1 MDPMS
6 IFGLASNVLQFVDF
20 SFKLLNSTQKLY
32 MPASGVSGQC
42 QHLGSVH
49 VKLLEFSTELAD
61 YETSSGTVRTAF
73 NCPSKSR
80 NETHF
85 REVAKA
91 CQQDCERLLVIVEK
105 LKVGSGKKRRWWLS
119 FSKAIL
125 EVWASKDLE
134 ELKAQINNHRNDM
147 TLRLC
152 AMSCE
157 NVNLSIT
164 ELQKLKI
171 ETNSANEERLQQFH
185 VLRDSLED
193 LHREIQH
200 IKAQVI
206 DNERYGVR
214 RGLEQ
219 EELDLLTAKTASLSL
234 SEQNFEKE
242 EAVLSS
248 LNFPQRIRRYEA
260 IPEAHQ
266 KSFRWIFDGP
276 EQSKYS
282 SEPRFREWLGVS
294 GKPFWISGRPGSGKS
309 TLMKFLANAPET
321 MSSLSSW
328 ASPKRLIFASHYFW
342 SAGSPIQRSREGL
355 LRSLLYSFLSQA
367 PEMIA
372 SICGKLWEKDAPG
385 LHHYSWSFTDLET
398 SLYRIAKLN
407 QISVKFCFF
416 VDGLDE
422 FEGDSSTLSQLLLDL
437 SRNADIKLCVSS
449 RPWNTF
455 EDSFG
460 RNPIYKLYV
469 HELTLDDIQMY
480 AKSRLL
486 EHPRWS
492 DIATEAG
499 LVEDLVFEI
508 TRRAQGV
515 FLWVFL
521 VTQLLREGLTNY
533 DSIADLW
540 KRLES
545 VPVDLELFFRHIL
558 SSIEPFYHEKMAG
571 TLLIALKAERPLPI
585 EFYSY
590 HDLEYS
596 DENYVF
602 QHDPRPL
609 RDQEIK
615 NLHHSTAR
623 RLNGW
628 CKGLIE
634 ARDGEVEF
642 LHRTVKDFLQTR
654 DMMDFLKDRSRR
666 GFHPSLSLCRASI
679 AWTKGRRFFK
689 EDLWSKHARW
699 NAEHYTFSGSIH
711 EIFEFAASLPGEA
724 EYQDPLE
731 ILLDDLESSAQKM
744 FKSGQL
750 QVIASHSTRTS
761 AQDVRTF
768 YRQFVIH
775 HDLSDYLSRKIACD
789 AEYLADSDQ
798 PPLSMVLH
806 DWVDGAF
813 EERYLGQYPNT
824 LECLLTHDESL
835 NELIA
840 DELSGATTTPWT
852 DFINHLIGQLMK
864 APNGYIFANILNSGL
879 ISLLLRYNADPN
891 ACIEG
896 LSSKVYYSRIPFW
909 VGWLLLIFHVPNL
922 WRCQDQ
928 YLRDLGQLFE
938 VGANIKLIN
947 SHVDTEIASKVT
959 SLWMLFC
966 SELDKFA
973 TKIAGLGNLDGTNDK
988 QLDFVAHVLIKFAE
1002 AAKNDVVDWNATV
1015 PSLRRLFPQGQL
1027 RRVLEAMS
1035 ISVQAETTHMRKRFR
1050 RPTPDAGD
1058 SSAAKRRRESV
1069 GGDERTERQLLVSD

>member
-1 MDPMS
+1 MD
-6 IFGLASNVLQFVDF
+6 
-20 SFKLLNSTQKLY
+20 K
-32 MPASGVSGQC
+32 
-42 QHLGSVH
+42 
-49 VKLLEFSTELAD
+49 
-61 YETSSGTVRTAF
+61 
-73 NCPSKSR
+73 
-80 NETHF
+80 
-85 REVAKA
+85 
-91 CQQDCERLLVIVEK
+91 
-105 LKVGSGKKRRWWLS
+105 
-119 FSKAIL
+119 
-125 EVWASKDLE
+125 
-134 ELKAQINNHRNDM
+134 
-147 TLRLC
+147 
-152 AMSCE
+152 
-157 NVNLSIT
+157 SIT
-164 ELQKLKI
+164 ELQKLNIK
-171 ETNSANEERLQQFH
+171 TNSANEERLQQFRI
-185 VLRDSLED
+185 LRDSLGD
-193 LHREIQH
+193 LHRKIQD

-206 DNERYGVR
+206 DHERYGVR

-219 EELDLLTAKTASLSL
+219 DELDLLTAKTASLSL
-234 SEQNFEKE
+234 SEQNFAKE

-260 IPEAHQ
+260 IPQAHCE
-266 KSFRWIFDGP
+266 SFRWIFDGSHQP
-276 EQSKYS
+276 KDS

-294 GKPFWISGRPGSGKS
+294 GKLLWISGRPGSGKS
-309 TLMKFLANAPET
+309 TLMKFLANAPQT
-321 MSSLSSW
+321 ISSLLSW

-372 SICGKLWEKDAPG
+372 SICGELWEKDAPG
-385 LHHYSWSFTDLET
+385 LYDYSWSFTDLEM
-398 SLYRIAKLN
+398 SLYRIAKLD

-422 FEGDSSTLSQLLLDL
+422 FEGDPSTLSQLLLDL

-469 HELTLDDIQMY
+469 HELTLDGIQKY
-480 AKSRLL
+480 ARSRLL

-499 LVEDLVFEI
+499 LVEDLIVEI
-508 TRRAQGV
+508 TKRAQGV

-558 SSIEPFYHEKMAG
+558 SSVEPFYHEKMAG

-602 QHDPRPL
+602 QHPPRPL
-609 RDQEIK
+609 SDQEIK
-615 NLHHSTAR
+615 ALHHSTAR
-623 RLNGW
+623 PLNGW

-634 ARDGEVEF
+634 ARHREVEF

-654 DMMDFLKDRSRR
+654 DMMDFLRNRSRR

-679 AWTKGRRFFK
+679 AWTKGRRFFN
-689 EDLWSKHARW
+689 EDPWSKHARW
-699 NAEHYTFSGSIH
+699 DAEHNTFSGSIH
-711 EIFEFAASLPGEA
+711 DIFEFAASLPGEA

-731 ILLDDLESSAQKM
+731 VLLDDLESSAQKM

-750 QVIASHSTRTS
+750 QVIASQSTRTS
-761 AQDVRTF
+761 AQDVRMF
-768 YRQFVIH
+768 YRQLFTH
-775 HDLSDYLSRKIACD
+775 HDLGDYLSRKIACD

-806 DWVDGAF
+806 DWVDRVF
-813 EERYLGQYPNT
+813 EEGYLAQYPNS
-824 LECLLTHDESL
+824 LNCLLEHNESL
-835 NELIA
+835 NELII
-840 DELSGATTTPWT
+840 DEFPGTTTTPWT
-852 DFINHLIGQLMK
+852 DFINHLIGQLMD
-864 APNGYIFANILNSGL
+864 AHNGYIFADILNSGL

-891 ACIEG
+891 ACIEKF
-896 LSSKVYYSRIPFW
+896 SSNVYYSQIPCW
-909 VGWLLLIFHVPNL
+909 TAWLLLIFHVPNL

-938 VGANIKLIN
+938 LGANIKLIN
-947 SHVDTEIASKVT
+947 SPVDTEFASKIT
-959 SLWMLFC
+959 SRWTLFC
-966 SELDKFA
+966 SELDKYA
-973 TKIAGLGNLDGTNDK
+973 AKIARLGDLDGTNEK
-988 QLDFVAHVLIKFAE
+988 ELDFVAQVLIKFAE
-1002 AAKNDVVDWNATV
+1002 AAKNDVMDWDAIV
-1015 PSLRRLFPQGQL
+1015 PSLRRLFTQGQL
-1027 RRVLEAMS
+1027 RRVLQAMG
-1035 ISVQAETTHMRKRFR
+1035 ISVQAETAHMRKRYR
-1050 RPTPDAGD
+1050 RPTPDACD
-1058 SSAAKRRRESV
+1058 SSATKRQKVPV
-1069 GGDERTERQLLVSD
+1069 GGDERTESQLSR